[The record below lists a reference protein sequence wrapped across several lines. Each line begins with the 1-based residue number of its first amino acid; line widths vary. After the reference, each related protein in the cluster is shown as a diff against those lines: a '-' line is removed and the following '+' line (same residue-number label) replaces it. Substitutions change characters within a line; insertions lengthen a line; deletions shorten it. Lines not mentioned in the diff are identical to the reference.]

1 MEDRRRSPR
10 LPVNM
15 QLSISDLYTQNKI
28 SIQNLD
34 SPIEV
39 VDISALGIGFVSE
52 CVLPINYFFNTR
64 LELGEDGPA
73 IMSVVKI
80 IRCEAVDRTH
90 YHYGCQFASPTDDIS
105 HTIEQFILT
114 EEEIPEIQ

>member
-15 QLSISDLYTQNKI
+15 QLSISDLFTQNKI

-39 VDISALGIGFVSE
+39 IDISALGIGFVSE
-52 CVLPINYFFNTR
+52 CVLPLNYYFNTR
-64 LELGEDGPA
+64 LELGDDGPS
-73 IMSVVKI
+73 IISVVKI

-90 YHYGCQFASPTDDIS
+90 YHYGCQFTNPTKEFSNI
-105 HTIEQFILT
+105 IEQFILS
-114 EEEIPEIQ
+114 EENVPEIL